1 MFERGRPTP
10 RPHGANRLLWQ
21 VDYIYDVLLKD
32 VAVARENLEV
42 RTRRQHPCTRCPPPA
57 LLPPARREPLTLSPR
72 RRPDCIRSPSARTFS
87 RPTPSTSSTRTWPR
101 QKHWRSWPRH
111 CRREAEALADLL
123 RRSCQLQHT
132 LTRTRPRRLRRGHC
146 NLHRNLHRNLRPRPS
161 ARPPYRPPRAPV
173 LNPCHATPPRCSLQ
187 PPLRRPPAPTA
198 HSPHARC
205 ALTARSLRK
214 HRREQMLRKTH
225 KTGTHC

>member
-1 MFERGRPTP
+1 MFGRGRPTP

-57 LLPPARREPLTLSPR
+57 LLPPARREPLTLRPR

-111 CRREAEALADLL
+111 CRREAEALT
-123 RRSCQLQHT
+123 RCPSSSQLPTATHANENAAT
-132 LTRTRPRRLRRGHC
+132 ALATRALQ
-146 NLHRNLHRNLRPRPS
+146 S
-161 ARPPYRPPRAPV
+161 APQSAPQAA
-173 LNPCHATPPRCSLQ
+173 PQSAPQSAPKAFG
-187 PPLRRPPAPTA
+187 PAPLPPAPRA
-198 HSPHARC
+198 RAMPRRHAAAYSPPPPPPGPQSCQTRTHC
-205 ALTARSLRK
+205 ALTARSLRTY
-214 HRREQMLRKTH
+214 RTLAAQT
-225 KTGTHC
+225 